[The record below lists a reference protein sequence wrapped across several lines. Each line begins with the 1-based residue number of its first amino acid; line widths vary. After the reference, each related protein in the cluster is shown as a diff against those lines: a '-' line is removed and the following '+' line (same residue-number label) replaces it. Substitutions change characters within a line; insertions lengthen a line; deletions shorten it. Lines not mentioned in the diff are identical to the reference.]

1 MRQNR
6 LKIRIISVGK
16 LKETFY
22 NDGVQEY
29 VKRLRPYVNIE
40 LLDGLEE
47 KSFSKTGKEEITR
60 QMDKE
65 AERILKLLD
74 MEETLAVLDSKGQQL
89 SSEQLALQ
97 IQKWRLNGKSRINFV
112 IGSAFGLS
120 EMIKKRADFHL
131 SISPLTFPHQ
141 MAALILTEQ
150 IYRSYKILTG
160 EPYHH

>member
-1 MRQNR
+1 M
-6 LKIRIISVGK
+6 KIRIISVGG

-29 VKRLRPYVNIE
+29 IKRLKPYVNIE

-47 KSFSKTGKEEITR
+47 KSFSKTGGEEIKR
-60 QMDKE
+60 QMEKE
-65 AERILKLLD
+65 AERILRLIDKD
-74 MEETLAVLDSKGQQL
+74 ETLAVLDSKGQQL

-97 IQKWRLNGKSRINFV
+97 IQKWRLDGKSRINFV

-120 EMIKKRADFHL
+120 ETIKKRADFHL

-141 MAALILTEQ
+141 MAVLILAEQ
-150 IYRSYKILTG
+150 IYRSYKILKG